1 MSRTLALSA
10 SSPQLSALPAGFECS
25 LVTGDPDAV
34 CVHAAGELDIATTP
48 SLELALRDALLE
60 ARLVVL
66 DLRDLAFIDSTGI
79 HAIVNATIRAREGT
93 RRLVILRG
101 PANVDRAFKLTRTLG
116 QLEFVHADS
125 LGPVCAEASR
135 RRRSGSTPRSPPL
148 RALSR

>member
-1 MSRTLALSA
+1 MSRTQALSG
-10 SSPQLSALPAGFECS
+10 STPELSAPPAAFECS
-25 LVTGDPDAV
+25 SVNGDPDAA
-34 CVHAAGELDIATTP
+34 CVHATGELDIATTP
-48 SLELALRDALLE
+48 RLELVLRDALLG

-79 HAIVNATIRAREGT
+79 HAIVNASIRARQGA

-101 PANVDRAFKLTRTLG
+101 PANVDRIFKLTGTLE
-116 QLEFVHADS
+116 QLEFAHADS

-135 RRRSGSTPRSPPL
+135 RRRSGSKLAAPPM